1 MALDFFQ
8 LRPLMQILN
17 EMLFSTV
24 VAAVVTL
31 VFFLFNIKLLL
42 YKILLYFILFFL
54 IRAAPVVYGSSQPRV
69 ESGLHHS
76 HSNARS

>member
-54 IRAAPVVYGSSQPRV
+54 TRAAPVVYGSSQPRV
-69 ESGLHHS
+69 ESELHHS
-76 HSNARS
+76 HNNARS